1 MLFKEILTVK
11 NIVFL
16 ILVFILL
23 KVIPQVSD
31 IVMLFFA
38 CFVLACSM
46 LPLVN
51 WLDGK
56 TKNRTLSTLIVIMGA
71 VVVTLAFFLPV
82 LTITIEQISAF
93 AQTLPAKFAEVQS
106 FLKTFSFAGHN
117 FTEYVNLESV
127 MQNSDNIAKG
137 ILSQSWNITM
147 GFLQAIIVFIAII
160 TIIFYL
166 LKDST
171 YMKCKFL
178 EFFPEK
184 LKDKAD
190 DIFVKISQKVGGYVI
205 ASIISGAAIWLLISV
220 SLLILRVEFAFS
232 LGLIAG
238 VLDIIPVLGP
248 TIALTLII
256 LSAYKKGAI
265 IVALAILI
273 FLGVQQLS
281 NNVVRPIVFG
291 KFMDLHPLVII
302 IALLIGGKFGGFL
315 GLILAP
321 AIAAIVT
328 VLLDELYLKTI
339 NKNK

>member
-1 MLFKEILTVK
+1 MLFKEFLTAK

-23 KVIPQVSD
+23 KLIPQVSD

-46 LPLVN
+46 LPIVN
-51 WLDGK
+51 WLDKK
-56 TKNRTLSTLIVIMGA
+56 THNRTLSTLIVIISS
-71 VVVTLAFFLPV
+71 VILTLAFVLPV

-93 AQTLPAKFAEVQS
+93 VQTLPAKFDEVQN
-106 FLKTFSFAGHN
+106 FIKTFSFAGHN
-117 FTEYVNLESV
+117 FSEYITFDNV
-127 MQNSDNIAKG
+127 MSNGDNIAKG
-137 ILSQSWNITM
+137 ILSQSLNITI
-147 GFLQAIIVFIAII
+147 GFLQGIIVFIAII
-160 TIIFYL
+160 TILFYL
-166 LKDST
+166 LKDSS

-184 LKDKAD
+184 LKGKAEN
-190 DIFVKISQKVGGYVI
+190 IFIKISEKVGGYVI
-205 ASIISGAAIWLLISV
+205 ASIISGAAIWILIAL
-220 SLLILRVEFAFS
+220 SLLVLRVEFAFS
-232 LGLIAG
+232 LGLISG

-256 LSAYKKGAI
+256 LSAYKKGI
-265 IVALAILI
+265 IVVAIAILL

-302 IALLIGGKFGGFL
+302 FALLVGGKFGGLL

-328 VLLDELYLKTI
+328 VLIDELYLKTI
-339 NKNK
+339 NKTK